1 MTAYPIAF
9 CNARMP
15 DTRHRIR
22 NSRSTD
28 LTLPRIRM
36 RFDRDVRVYDKELTA
51 QDPYGSSTVENNVL
65 ALREQMTQHCPTDI
79 T

>member
-1 MTAYPIAF
+1 
-9 CNARMP
+9 
-15 DTRHRIR
+15 
-22 NSRSTD
+22 
-28 LTLPRIRM
+28 M